1 MKKQVLIA
9 GGGIGGMAAAL
20 AASRAGWDVRMYER
34 VAEFSEVGAGVQLG
48 PNVVRCLQAWG
59 LQKALQQ
66 VAAFPER
73 LQVRCAL
80 SGAELGVLPLG
91 RTAVQR
97 YGAAYATIHRAD
109 LHGLLHTGVQRYT
122 DAQLYQGLAIESF
135 TDASRA
141 APVIPGGETVVSVRT
156 SQGKEIEGD
165 ELIVLAHIP
174 DGHHRG
180 AQREI

>member
-66 VAAFPER
+66 VAAFPDR

-80 SGAELGVLPLG
+80 SGAELGVLPLSS
-91 RTAVQR
+91 ASIQR
-97 YGAAYATIHRAD
+97 GAACAAAPACSKARA
-109 LHGLLHTGVQRYT
+109 Q
-122 DAQLYQGLAIESF
+122 APA
-135 TDASRA
+135 ASRVWKSLCMA
-141 APVIPGGETVVSVRT
+141 ASLKPTRSRWRLEAT
-156 SQGKEIEGD
+156 SEG
-165 ELIVLAHIP
+165 
-174 DGHHRG
+174 RG
-180 AQREI
+180 RA

>member
-66 VAAFPER
+66 VAAFPDR
-73 LQVRCAL
+73 LQVR
-80 SGAELGVLPLG
+80 
-91 RTAVQR
+91 
-97 YGAAYATIHRAD
+97 
-109 LHGLLHTGVQRYT
+109 
-122 DAQLYQGLAIESF
+122 
-135 TDASRA
+135 
-141 APVIPGGETVVSVRT
+141 
-156 SQGKEIEGD
+156 
-165 ELIVLAHIP
+165 
-174 DGHHRG
+174 
-180 AQREI
+180 

>member
-1 MKKQVLIA
+1 
-9 GGGIGGMAAAL
+9 MAAAL

-66 VAAFPER
+66 VAAVPDR

-97 YGAAYATIHRAD
+97 
-109 LHGLLHTGVQRYT
+109 
-122 DAQLYQGLAIESF
+122 
-135 TDASRA
+135 
-141 APVIPGGETVVSVRT
+141 
-156 SQGKEIEGD
+156 
-165 ELIVLAHIP
+165 
-174 DGHHRG
+174 
-180 AQREI
+180 